1 MNTRQ
6 YTAEDMMA
14 AQLATRAPVLAY
26 EEAKRVYMGGGM
38 TQAEFDLIR
47 NRRNAALDEFERVS
61 NLYRGEA
68 KGG

>member
-1 MNTRQ
+1 MNTQ
-6 YTAEDMMA
+6 YTAEDLMA

-26 EEAKRVYMGGGM
+26 EEAKRVYMAGGM
-38 TQAEFDLIR
+38 SQKEFDAIR
-47 NRRNAALDEFERVS
+47 SRRNAALDEFERVT